1 MIISPEMLF
10 SRNARCAFLIQVSR
24 VSASFKHG
32 ITTDT
37 STQDRSLSLFR
48 FSRAEDCKLSSD
60 SIIASQS
67 LLITIPGHRKPRG
80 SLLWK
85 KDGAESVNI
94 EVYKRNIGR
103 PVVRR
108 LGGTMND
115 PVKAV
120 RLEEVKYL
128 LTRATVQVQMGEA
141 PGHFLEMTKPPG
153 GITRGAKELLAHV
166 VVYPEYDMASS
177 IEVLNGLGAD
187 QSAATGK

>member
-1 MIISPEMLF
+1 MTVPTVSDHYPRVAKSPE
-10 SRNARCAFLIQVSR
+10 I
-24 VSASFKHG
+24 
-32 ITTDT
+32 
-37 STQDRSLSLFR
+37 
-48 FSRAEDCKLSSD
+48 
-60 SIIASQS
+60 
-67 LLITIPGHRKPRG
+67 LLG
-80 SLLWK
+80 K

-94 EVYKRNIGR
+94 EVYKRNISR

-128 LTRATVQVQMGEA
+128 LPRANGQVQIGEA

-166 VVYPEYDMASS
+166 LVYPEYDMARLSKYSTASEPISPRLAVNS
-177 IEVLNGLGAD
+177 IFTCNQL
-187 QSAATGK
+187 